1 MTEEQRRSFDNL
13 ILLCPT
19 HHTIIDKVPAKY
31 TTDFL
36 NQMKVNRQKKSEN
49 KQYVLRDNIAKILNI
64 SVNTDEYSV
73 ERIHNLLKLGKELQG
88 NKTKNWHDYF
98 NCAFKRL
105 KLSSPISQVETEL
118 LSVVFDD
125 ILDLKRDNEGIFQDL
140 LLIFLDRIT
149 SEIRVDYVRKIKTY
163 IESAIQIVGIDIFFL
178 SFISGASMNLACSLA
193 PALLTGIIS
202 NLWLYWSATFVGTSI
217 TAFIIRKKFANN

>member
-1 MTEEQRRSFDNL
+1 
-13 ILLCPT
+13 
-19 HHTIIDKVPAKY
+19 V
-31 TTDFL
+31 
-36 NQMKVNRQKKSEN
+36 
-49 KQYVLRDNIAKILNI
+49 
-64 SVNTDEYSV
+64 
-73 ERIHNLLKLGKELQG
+73 
-88 NKTKNWHDYF
+88 
-98 NCAFKRL
+98 
-105 KLSSPISQVETEL
+105 